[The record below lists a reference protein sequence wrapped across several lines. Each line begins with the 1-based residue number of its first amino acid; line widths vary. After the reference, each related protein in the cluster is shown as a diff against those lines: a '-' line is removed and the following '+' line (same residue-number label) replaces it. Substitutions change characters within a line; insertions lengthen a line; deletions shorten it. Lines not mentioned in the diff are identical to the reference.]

1 LGLAA
6 SREIAPCI
14 HNWMETKNIEIE
26 IRFPRATNFENQK
39 LREPRLGGK
48 IHR

>member
-14 HNWMETKNIEIE
+14 HNWTETKNIEIE
-26 IRFPRATNFENQK
+26 IRVLRATNFENQK